1 MFNKNKIIL
10 PDENGVEQN
19 VFIKKVTSFS
29 GNLGNKNIEIFF
41 DTIQGLSSKINEP
54 QENTIEIR
62 DFEKNKIVLLADEA
76 HHLNADTKKKTE
88 IENEKTWE
96 QTI

>member
-10 PDENGVEQN
+10 PDENGVEQH

-29 GNLGNKNIEIFF
+29 GNLGSKNIEIFF
-41 DTIQGLSSKINEP
+41 DTIQGLSSKINES
-54 QENTIEIR
+54 QENTIELR

-76 HHLNADTKKKTE
+76 HHLNADTKKSKE

>member
-54 QENTIEIR
+54 QEIR